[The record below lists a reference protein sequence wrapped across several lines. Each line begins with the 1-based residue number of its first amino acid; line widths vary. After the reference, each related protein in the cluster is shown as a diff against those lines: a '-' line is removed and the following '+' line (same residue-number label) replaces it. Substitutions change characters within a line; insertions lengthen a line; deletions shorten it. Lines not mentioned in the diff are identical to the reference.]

1 MGFYVAEAE
10 IRRNS
15 AGGPNGGRARRAEA
29 MRSAIVEAAPGVC
42 RYLFGLCGDWH
53 QAEDLMQEALLAAW
67 TQRRQFGGRS
77 RPRTWVYAIARNLW
91 RARLRSRQRRP
102 KEQPMPDEP
111 IESASASSP
120 PADAARGE
128 LVAAVE
134 AAMEKLPPKQREVLA
149 LRESRGLTFGQVA
162 ELLEVPVATAK
173 SRARYALE
181 KLAEELRPFDE
192 EAQR

>member
-1 MGFYVAEAE
+1 MGPYVAEAE
-10 IRRNS
+10 LSRNS
-15 AGGPNGGRARRAEA
+15 GRSPNRWFARHGEPL
-29 MRSAIVEAAPGVC
+29 RSAIVEAAPGVC

-53 QAEDLMQEALLAAW
+53 LAEDLMQEALLAAW
-67 TQRRQFGGRS
+67 TQRRRFDGRS
-77 RPRTWVYAIARNLW
+77 QPQTWVYAIARNLW
-91 RARLRSRQRRP
+91 RARLRRQHSRP

-111 IESASASSP
+111 MESTSASSP
-120 PADAARGE
+120 PAEAARCE

-134 AAMEKLPPKQREVLA
+134 AAMAKLPPEQREVLA

-162 ELLEVPVATAK
+162 ELLQVPVATAK

-181 KLAEELRPFDE
+181 KLAAELRPFDE